1 MKKPDHHIFLC
12 ASYRVSGEPK
22 GICHK
27 KGSVELLQ
35 YIEEEIVDRGIDN
48 VLVSST
54 GCLKQCDNGP
64 VMVIYPDNIWI
75 KEVNSEEVVDDILD
89 ALEDKNFDK
98 FLES

>member
-75 KEVNSEEVVDDILD
+75 KEVDSEEIVDDILD
-89 ALEDKNFDK
+89 ALEDNNFDK

>member
-27 KGSVELLQ
+27 KGSIELLQ

-64 VMVIYPDNIWI
+64 IMVIYPDNIWI

-89 ALEDKNFDK
+89 ALEDNDFHK